1 MKVSTFWYSFI
12 TLSILTLSLLFWV
25 HQFDTFRPHTLLAAL
40 IFSFMWLVTLFM
52 FFLGRKAV
60 QSSNKYMFIRLVIGS
75 VMAKMMLILLIIVVY
90 VKIAQPE
97 SKFFVLPFLGVYL
110 IFSIFETLV
119 LYKIALS
126 KTASNNE

>member
-1 MKVSTFWYSFI
+1 
-12 TLSILTLSLLFWV
+12 
-25 HQFDTFRPHTLLAAL
+25 
-40 IFSFMWLVTLFM
+40 M

-60 QSSNKYMFIRLVIGS
+60 ASSNKYMFIRLVIGS
-75 VMAKMMLILLIIVVY
+75 VMAKMVLILLIIVVY
-90 VKIAQPE
+90 VKLSQPE